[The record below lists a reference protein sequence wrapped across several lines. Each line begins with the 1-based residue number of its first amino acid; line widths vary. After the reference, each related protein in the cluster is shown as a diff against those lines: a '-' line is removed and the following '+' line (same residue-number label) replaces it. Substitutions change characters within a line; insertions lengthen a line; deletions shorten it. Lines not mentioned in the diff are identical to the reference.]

1 MDNKTK
7 LLQIKNFLLEKGL
20 AKPEQLLEVEKELD
34 ISSKSLEEVFIAK
47 NIFSAREYAKIKGQ
61 AFNMESISLDDV
73 KVPSEV
79 LNLLPQKVAKNYEM
93 VIFDR
98 QGNDIKIGLVNPHD
112 FKAQEAI
119 EFLAGQQSLNPK
131 YYAISLLDYLSVIR
145 QYSGFK
151 KEIGTA
157 LESAREKFSEEEKEA
172 AAVRIEEVTDNVDV
186 IKSAPVA
193 KIVSVIIRHAVEG
206 GASDIHI
213 EPKHHEGRVRYRV
226 DGVLHTTITL
236 PDYLYNAVVSRIK
249 VLANLKLD
257 ETRKPQDGRIRMN
270 LSGDEIDLRV
280 SIFPMLSAE
289 KVVMRVLDTSAG
301 VPNLTELGFSD
312 YHVKIID
319 NNIVKPHG
327 IFLLTG
333 PTGSGK
339 TTALYSVLNM
349 LNSEGTNITTLEDPI
364 EYYIEGINQSQI
376 SPEIGFTFASGLRAI
391 LRQDPNIIMV
401 GEIRDNETAQLVVHA
416 GLTGH
421 LVFSTLHTNSAW
433 GAIPRL
439 IDMKGEAF
447 LLASTLNMLM
457 AQRLVRKVCPNCR
470 QELKLPPS
478 AEKVVMKE
486 IENIP
491 PVYLSEF
498 NGKYKYFKG
507 AGCTDCGNT
516 GYLGRTVI
524 AEILEIT
531 SEFKDLI
538 ARDFTMDDVRDL
550 MKKQGFVTLMQD
562 GIIKGLKGITTIEE
576 VLRASQ
582 S

>member
-1 MDNKTK
+1 MNSKDKLSK
-7 LLQIKNFLLEKGL
+7 IKDFLLQKSLIDPKR
-20 AKPEQLLEVEKELD
+20 LLEVENKLETSDKKLED
-34 ISSKSLEEVFIAK
+34 ILVSDG
-47 NIFSAREYAKIKGQ
+47 IFSAEEFTRIKGQ
-61 AFNMESISLDDV
+61 AFNMEAIDLADV
-73 KVPSEV
+73 KVAGEV
-79 LNLLPQKVAKNYEM
+79 LNLLPQKVSKNYEM
-93 VIFDR
+93 IIFEKAEDM
-98 QGNDIKIGLVNPHD
+98 IKVGMVNPND
-112 FKAQEAI
+112 FIAQEAI
-119 EFLAGQQSLNPK
+119 EFLAQQQGLNPK
-131 YYAISLLDYLSVIR
+131 YYVISLADYRDIFR

-157 LESAREKFSEEEKEA
+157 LESAREKFTEEGKED
-172 AAVRIEEVTDNVDV
+172 VTRVEEITDNIDV

-206 GASDIHI
+206 GASDVHI

-236 PDYLYNAVVSRIK
+236 PEYLYSSVVSRIK

-257 ETRKPQDGRIRMN
+257 ETRKPQDGRIRMK
-270 LSGDEIDLRV
+270 LGDKEIDLRISV
-280 SIFPMLSAE
+280 FPMLNAE

-301 VPNLTELGFSD
+301 IPTLTELGFSD
-312 YHVKIID
+312 YHIKIIEA
-319 NNIVKPHG
+319 NIIKPHG

-349 LNSEGTNITTLEDPI
+349 LNSEGVNITTLEDPI

-376 SPEIGFTFASGLRAI
+376 IPEIGFDFASGLRAI
-391 LRQDPNIIMV
+391 LRQDPNVIMV
-401 GEIRDNETAQLVVHA
+401 GEIRDNETAELVVHA

-447 LLASTLNMLM
+447 LLASTLNILM
-457 AQRLVRKVCPNCR
+457 AQRLVRKVCPNCK
-470 QELKLPPS
+470 QEIKLPPS

-486 IENIP
+486 IENMP
-491 PVYLSEF
+491 KTYLEEF
-498 NGKYKYFKG
+498 GGKYKFYKG
-507 AGCTDCGNT
+507 AGCSDCGDT
-516 GYLGRTVI
+516 GYYGRTVI
-524 AEILEIT
+524 AEILDIT
-531 SEFKDLI
+531 SEFRDLI
-538 ARDFTMDDVRDL
+538 ARDFTMEDVRAL

-562 GIIKGLKGITTIEE
+562 GIIKGLRGITTMEE
-576 VLRASQ
+576 VMRASQ
-582 S
+582 I

>member
-1 MDNKTK
+1 MDNKSK
-7 LLQIKNFLLEKGL
+7 LAQIKNFLLEKNL
-20 AKPEQLLEVEKELD
+20 IKPEQIMEVEKEMEVTT
-34 ISSKSLEEVFIAK
+34 KSLEEIFIAK

-61 AFNMESISLDDV
+61 AFNMESISLDDITV
-73 KVPSEV
+73 ETEV
-79 LNLLPQKVAKNYEM
+79 LNLLPQKVANNYEM
-93 VIFDR
+93 VIFER
-98 QGNDIKIGLVNPHD
+98 QGNEIKVGLVNPRD

-119 EFLAGQQSLNPK
+119 EFLAGQQGLDPK
-131 YYAISLLDYLSVIR
+131 YYAISLIDYANVLR

-157 LESAREKFSEEEKEA
+157 LESAREKFSEEEKEE
-172 AAVRIEEVTDNVDV
+172 AVRIEEVTDNVDA

-270 LSGDEIDLRV
+270 LNGDEIDLRV
-280 SIFPMLSAE
+280 SVFPMLSAE

-301 VPNLTELGFSD
+301 VPTLTELGFSD
-312 YHVKIID
+312 YHIKIID
-319 NNIVKPHG
+319 SNIVKPHG

-349 LNSEGTNITTLEDPI
+349 LNSEGANITTLEDPI

-376 SPEIGFTFASGLRAI
+376 SPEIGFTFASGLRAV

-478 AEKVVMKE
+478 AEKIVMKE
-486 IENIP
+486 IANIP
-491 PVYLSEF
+491 PGYLTEF
-498 NGKYKYFKG
+498 NGKYKFYKG
-507 AGCTDCGNT
+507 TGCTDCGNT

-524 AEILEIT
+524 AEILEIS

-550 MKKQGFVTLMQD
+550 MKQQGFVTLMQD